1 MIYLILGFALL
12 ILLFGA
18 VVLHNSYLKAV
29 YAKIVDLKHEPVNY
43 TDFYEKITV
52 SQGSNFVGLANAA
65 WIMLLIAIS
74 YFFLLTPGKLS
85 FSYMNNMAD
94 WASSQVGLLA
104 LGVIATLF
112 AIIVMLILDMLPE
125 NRRNLKLTEL
135 YSFYSI
141 SKNMKNVIILAI
153 PFSGLSILLSTYIGI
168 IYPEQNMMVEAI
180 SAAILFVSAVFLV
193 LPVLV
198 GRK

>member
-1 MIYLILGFALL
+1 
-12 ILLFGA
+12 
-18 VVLHNSYLKAV
+18 
-29 YAKIVDLKHEPVNY
+29 
-43 TDFYEKITV
+43 
-52 SQGSNFVGLANAA
+52 
-65 WIMLLIAIS
+65 
-74 YFFLLTPGKLS
+74 
-85 FSYMNNMAD
+85 MAD